1 VASDYGPHPDDYV
14 PSLGQRGQDCY
25 ESSAAPTGITSS
37 SSSVATTRVKIPPG
51 DGKKRRVAAATTS
64 AAAGIM
70 GVPMEKSSTAET
82 AHRAHGGDEIDG
94 PTRCA
99 RGHVS

>member
-1 VASDYGPHPDDYV
+1 
-14 PSLGQRGQDCY
+14 
-25 ESSAAPTGITSS
+25 
-37 SSSVATTRVKIPPG
+37 VATTRVKIPPG
-51 DGKKRRVAAATTS
+51 DGKKRSVAAATTS

-82 AHRAHGGDEIDG
+82 ARHAHGGDEIGG
-94 PTRCA
+94 PTQCA